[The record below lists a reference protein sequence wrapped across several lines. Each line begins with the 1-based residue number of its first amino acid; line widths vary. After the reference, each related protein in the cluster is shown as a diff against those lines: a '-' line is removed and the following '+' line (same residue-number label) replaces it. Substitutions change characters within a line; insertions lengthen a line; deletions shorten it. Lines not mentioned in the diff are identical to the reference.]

1 MRVLSTVF
9 ILCLYFISA
18 LASANE
24 KLNHYQII
32 HDPFAMPRLQKKPVL
47 DSEAANSEYKAL
59 TKELK
64 LFSTLRAGRR
74 SMANVSGRILKI
86 GESIEGYKLIEV
98 YERSIILIKK
108 KQRTRL
114 TLDGTDE

>member
-9 ILCLYFISA
+9 ILYLYFISV
-18 LASANE
+18 LAATNE
-24 KLNHYQII
+24 KLNPYQII
-32 HDPFAMPRLQKKPVL
+32 HDPFTMPILQKKPVH
-47 DSEAANSEYKAL
+47 DNEAVNSEDKAL

-98 YERSIILIKK
+98 YERSVILIKK
-108 KQRTRL
+108 QQRTRL

>member
-24 KLNHYQII
+24 ELIPYQII
-32 HDPFAMPRLQKKPVL
+32 YDPFAMPILQKKPVH
-47 DSEAANSEYKAL
+47 DNEGINSEEKAL
-59 TKELK
+59 AKELK
-64 LFSTLRAGRR
+64 LFSTLRAGIR

-86 GESIEGYKLIEV
+86 GEKIEGYKLIEV
-98 YERSIILIKK
+98 NERSVILIKNQ
-108 KQRTRL
+108 QRTRL

>member
-9 ILCLYFISA
+9 ILCLYFVSA
-18 LASANE
+18 LAAANE
-24 KLNHYQII
+24 KLSPYQII
-32 HDPFAMPRLQKKPVL
+32 HDPFAMPILQKKPVL
-47 DSEAANSEYKAL
+47 DSEAANSEHKAL

-98 YERSIILIKK
+98 YERSVILIKK
-108 KQRTRL
+108 QQRTRL